1 MHEVL
6 EEEEEDNSYNWLHSA
21 QNYNT
26 NNKIIIIIK
35 LLLSQDVDWIR

>member
-6 EEEEEDNSYNWLHSA
+6 EEAEEDNSYNWLDSA

-26 NNKIIIIIK
+26 NNKIII
-35 LLLSQDVDWIR
+35 LNFTTFS